1 RFEKSL
7 NALIALAKNGFTISS
22 IINLD
27 YLQSYKFESNKIQAV
42 ALQRHLKPILIVFK
56 VRKRMILKR
65 FVNSSR

>member
-1 RFEKSL
+1 SL

-27 YLQSYKFESNKIQAV
+27 YLQSYESESNKIQAV
-42 ALQRHLKPILIVFK
+42 ALQRHLRPILIVFK
-56 VRKRMILKR
+56 VRKIMILKR